1 MDSAPRIWFH
11 TRATEGK
18 MSSYDFLDF
27 RGKAVLVTGAA
38 TGIGRAVAVGFAS
51 PGAMV
56 AIGDINEEAARETLE
71 LVRRAGS
78 EVLFVRTNVS
88 VESDVEKLV
97 AATVERFGRLDRR
110 AGFDSIQ
117 SCSIANVSIAE
128 MRDRI
133 RFAITGAILA
143 FPLNE
148 LPNVASL

>member
-11 TRATEGK
+11 TRVTEGK

-38 TGIGRAVAVGFAS
+38 TGIGRAVPVGFAS

-78 EVLFVRTNVS
+78 EVLSCGRTCLS
-88 VESDVEKLV
+88 K
-97 AATVERFGRLDRR
+97 ATWRSSSRQRSNGSAGSTATPDSTRSNR
-110 AGFDSIQ
+110 APSQ
-117 SCSIANVSIAE
+117 
-128 MRDRI
+128 
-133 RFAITGAILA
+133 T
-143 FPLNE
+143 
-148 LPNVASL
+148 